1 MKLSENF
8 LIGEFTASSTADAN
22 GITNEP
28 TKEHLVALT
37 ALTNCTMQPIRDYWG
52 RVVVSSGY
60 RSPLLNSI
68 VGGSPTSQHAL
79 AEACDFSVP
88 NESCL
93 EVAQWIVDS
102 DIEFDQMIL
111 ETKVDEN
118 GREVTEWVHIS
129 YSRFGDNR
137 REILSARVAPEG
149 TQYVQG
155 LTKEF

>member
-8 LIGEFTASSTADAN
+8 LISEFTASATADAN

-28 TKEHLVALT
+28 TKEHLIAMT
-37 ALTNCTMQPIRDYWG
+37 ALVSCTMQPVRNYWG
-52 RVVVSSGY
+52 RVVITSGY

-79 AEACDFSVP
+79 AEACDFHVP
-88 NESCL
+88 GTSCL

-102 DIEFDQMIL
+102 DIKFDQLIF
-111 ETKVDEN
+111 EESFGED
-118 GREVTEWVHIS
+118 GRKESEWCHIS

-137 REILSARVAPEG
+137 REVLSAKVTPGG
-149 TQYVQG
+149 TEYRQG
-155 LTKEF
+155 LHEGF

>member
-8 LIGEFTASSTADAN
+8 LISEFTASATADAN

-28 TKEHLVALT
+28 TKEHLIAMT
-37 ALTNCTMQPIRDYWG
+37 ALVSCTMQPVRNYWG
-52 RVVVSSGY
+52 RVVITSGY

-79 AEACDFSVP
+79 AEACDFHVP
-88 NESCL
+88 GTSCL
-93 EVAQWIVDS
+93 EVAQWIVGS
-102 DIEFDQMIL
+102 GIEFDQLIL
-111 ETKVDEN
+111 ETEVDKS
-118 GREVTEWVHIS
+118 GRESKEWIHIS